1 MKNIYLP
8 TRLERFHA
16 YVSVL
21 LRGEQSR
28 YDAFFSGAQFPAGN
42 LVRLT
47 DEDTSRKPVTDVR
60 DPKQNQSKLTIQVA
74 PSSNHH
80 NEIHRRRCCYIAQLC
95 CCLHCLVVS
104 TFSYVN
110 WWSFQFIDWASNAGD
125 TESERFLLIQH
136 HHRSFSRFS
145 GTSLKTSVR
154 NDSSLNMSTG
164 MGVNGK

>member
-47 DEDTSRKPVTDVR
+47 DEDTSRKPVTDVHAI
-60 DPKQNQSKLTIQVA
+60 QNKTNRSSQFKLLLLPIITMKFTA
-74 PSSNHH
+74 
-80 NEIHRRRCCYIAQLC
+80 A
-95 CCLHCLVVS
+95 VV
-104 TFSYVN
+104 V
-110 WWSFQFIDWASNAGD
+110 
-125 TESERFLLIQH
+125 
-136 HHRSFSRFS
+136 
-145 GTSLKTSVR
+145 TSL
-154 NDSSLNMSTG
+154 SSAAAFTASS
-164 MGVNGK
+164 